1 MVHNEVAAEIYNS
14 AIIRHGL
21 IVLNET
27 SKPSVNVIAMLP
39 GLQNVNLEIKNEN
52 AEIGNNQ
59 KVENIILSS

>member
-59 KVENIILSS
+59 KVEKMILSS